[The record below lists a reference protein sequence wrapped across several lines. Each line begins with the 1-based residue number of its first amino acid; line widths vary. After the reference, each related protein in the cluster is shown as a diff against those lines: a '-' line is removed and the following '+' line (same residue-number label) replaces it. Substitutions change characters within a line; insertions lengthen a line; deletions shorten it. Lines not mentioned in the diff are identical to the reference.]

1 MLSAIFHLLLF
12 TGCSFPLFSLLTA
25 RYSLYAFGFLLAAD
39 CRMLCLELLLL
50 FAFYLFLFQ
59 PVAFI
64 AFRYSLFNVCC
75 KRCCFTLLTFLRL
88 RARYS
93 LALCE
98 SKGLKLYQKKGSAL
112 DFFVSGAL
120 FKIRSVFFSTYLFCP
135 LFLST
140 FVFLKGGLFFVL
152 QPVFCL
158 FSIFLRG
165 PFFLKCVFLLRLSVA
180 L

>member
-1 MLSAIFHLLLF
+1 MLVSQ
-12 TGCSFPLFSLLTA
+12 FSLLTA

-98 SKGLKLYQKKGSAL
+98 SKGLKLYQKKGFCSRFFCLWRAL
-112 DFFVSGAL
+112 KNKKRAFFNIFIL
-120 FKIRSVFFSTYLFCP
+120 PFFWSI
-135 LFLST
+135 
-140 FVFLKGGLFFVL
+140 FVFLKGGLFFRI
-152 QPVFCL
+152 
-158 FSIFLRG
+158 SASFL
-165 PFFLKCVFLLRLSVA
+165 PFFHFFERPFLPQVRFFSSPFSRSSFFSVSPFFF
-180 L
+180 